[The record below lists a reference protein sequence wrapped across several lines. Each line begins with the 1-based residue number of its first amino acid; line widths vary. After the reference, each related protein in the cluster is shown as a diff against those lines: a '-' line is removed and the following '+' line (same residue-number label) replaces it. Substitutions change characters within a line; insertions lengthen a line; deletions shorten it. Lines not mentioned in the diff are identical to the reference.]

1 MDGRVL
7 SEALVDSDAKPVATE
22 KTLEA
27 QRDLGDSAWH
37 QHLRTAT
44 VTGVT
49 YFMEGNGGRQEKK
62 P

>member
-1 MDGRVL
+1 L
-7 SEALVDSDAKPVATE
+7 LESDAKPVATE

-27 QRDLGDSAWH
+27 QRDLGDSTWH

-44 VTGVT
+44 VAGVT
-49 YFMEGNGGRQEKK
+49 YFMEGNGGRQKEI